1 MKKIAVN
8 NLKVDNHLLNFIN
21 DEAIP
26 HLGIDI
32 KKFWD
37 GFDKV
42 VHELV
47 PINRRLLKKR
57 REIQKKISEWHLS
70 KKGTDLNK
78 KEYFTFLKSIGY
90 IVEEKEEFK
99 ISTSNVDQEITSVA
113 GPQLV
118 VPVDNARY
126 ALNAANARWGSLYD
140 ALYGTDT
147 IPGERGNAYSSERG
161 NEVISYVREF
171 LDNVVPINKNNWK
184 EVSKIEVE
192 QNNLI
197 LLFNE
202 KENL

>member
-57 REIQKKISEWHLS
+57 REIQKKIS
-70 KKGTDLNK
+70 
-78 KEYFTFLKSIGY
+78 
-90 IVEEKEEFK
+90 
-99 ISTSNVDQEITSVA
+99 
-113 GPQLV
+113 
-118 VPVDNARY
+118 
-126 ALNAANARWGSLYD
+126 
-140 ALYGTDT
+140 
-147 IPGERGNAYSSERG
+147 
-161 NEVISYVREF
+161 
-171 LDNVVPINKNNWK
+171 
-184 EVSKIEVE
+184 
-192 QNNLI
+192 
-197 LLFNE
+197 
-202 KENL
+202 